1 MIVNKMEKATE
12 YTEFTEKKDISSE
25 FCPSGAAGPHPPD
38 LSGVLSVAKKSKA
51 PRFAAAKS
59 RPTKACPERSRRG
72 GFTPLEAIPADRP
85 ASFRYGFLTAFTLLE
100 ILIAVAIIAVI
111 VSMVYG
117 SYFAAARSTEA
128 YDATMEVSE
137 QARQVLVQ
145 MARQIRCTYAPQ
157 SVHRVEQMQQ
167 ASGTL
172 GQSLPPEKLILR
184 NETLAEKVPN
194 YFTGGVDG
202 PAGEVLQLVTTDGS
216 SAGPQLSNGLFE
228 VIYRFD
234 KSSRLLSLSQERFI
248 ERLQSPAGHRNW
260 QPVLTGVERFEL
272 TFYDGQKWLSKWD
285 FKEKRRPPLATK
297 VEITCE
303 DKNNRRCRLAT
314 TAYVPC
320 HKNQGKNMAAD
331 TLVSVDE
338 KWD

>member
-1 MIVNKMEKATE
+1 MSRGEITLRSKSAE
-12 YTEFTEKKDISSE
+12 
-25 FCPSGAAGPHPPD
+25 AG
-38 LSGVLSVAKKSKA
+38 
-51 PRFAAAKS
+51 
-59 RPTKACPERSRRG
+59 
-72 GFTPLEAIPADRP
+72 
-85 ASFRYGFLTAFTLLE
+85 FTLLE

-137 QARQVLVQ
+137 QARQALAQ
-145 MARQIRCTYAPQ
+145 MARQIRCAYAPQ

-167 ASGTL
+167 ASGAV
-172 GQSLPPEKLILR
+172 GESVRPEKLISR
-184 NETLAEKVPN
+184 DKSSAETGLS
-194 YFTGGVDG
+194 YFSGGVDG
-202 PAGEVLQLVTTDGS
+202 PAGEVLQFVTTDGS

-234 KSSRLLSLSQERFI
+234 KSSGLLSLSQQRFI